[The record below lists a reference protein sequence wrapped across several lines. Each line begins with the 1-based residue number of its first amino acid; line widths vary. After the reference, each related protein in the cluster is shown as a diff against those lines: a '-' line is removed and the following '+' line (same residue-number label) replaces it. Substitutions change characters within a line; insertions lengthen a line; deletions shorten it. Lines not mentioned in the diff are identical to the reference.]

1 MKPYVPGWL
10 RWLEA
15 RVPAGGQAGAEGA
28 GGGGDGGLPGED
40 GLWSPKSRPLRLLL
54 LLGVLGLLLL
64 TWGSPPRDGGR
75 EGDPSFGGPVPEA
88 AGVTFRLPDGE
99 VALDVALARGLEEAL
114 GRVRGVGRVHVF
126 VTLESSARRVYAGET
141 SRERRVSE
149 EGGTEGPR
157 VQREEREQWRP
168 VLLRGEDGRSERAP
182 TEVIHAPAVRGVLVV
197 ASGAGDARV
206 RRAIVQAVEAVSGVG
221 AHRIV
226 VLEGR

>member
-1 MKPYVPGWL
+1 GGGGRGGRLGAGRGVGGTPTRRGAGGGGDGCGCLGGVPCRQRRPGRAGSAGEGRGERLFPSAGGAGARHRGRVGDGPVKPYVPGWL

-15 RVPAGGQAGAEGA
+15 RVPAGVQAGAEGA

-99 VALDVALARGLEEAL
+99 VALDV
-114 GRVRGVGRVHVF
+114 
-126 VTLESSARRVYAGET
+126 
-141 SRERRVSE
+141 
-149 EGGTEGPR
+149 
-157 VQREEREQWRP
+157 
-168 VLLRGEDGRSERAP
+168 
-182 TEVIHAPAVRGVLVV
+182 
-197 ASGAGDARV
+197 
-206 RRAIVQAVEAVSGVG
+206 
-221 AHRIV
+221 
-226 VLEGR
+226 